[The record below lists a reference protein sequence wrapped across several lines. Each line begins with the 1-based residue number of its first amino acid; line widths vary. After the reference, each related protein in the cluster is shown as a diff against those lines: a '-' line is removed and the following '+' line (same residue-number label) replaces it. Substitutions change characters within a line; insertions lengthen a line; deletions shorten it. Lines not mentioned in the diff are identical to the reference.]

1 MTKWERFLFEWSV
14 VVTIGLL
21 GFMALSIYNMRVI
34 DQQRTEIRRL
44 LKTCH

>member
-1 MTKWERFLFEWSV
+1 MTKWERILFEWSV

-34 DQQRTEIRRL
+34 DQQRVQIRGL
-44 LKTCH
+44 LKSCH

>member
-1 MTKWERFLFEWSV
+1 MIKWERILFEAFV
-14 VVTIGLL
+14 VVSVGLL

-34 DQQRTEIRRL
+34 DQQRVQIRGL